1 VGEISGKKDEALNYQ
16 QVWIIF
22 SSSVCIQEKNHFSDM
37 TGKRTYDEKNRNSCK
52 SFNAGLAATY
62 FYYSFF

>member
-37 TGKRTYDEKNRNSCK
+37 TGKRTYDEKK
-52 SFNAGLAATY
+52 QKLMQIF
-62 FYYSFF
+62 